1 MCEPATIIAGAS
13 LAVGVGTAVAGG
25 VAQSQATKAQNRYSQ
40 QVGEAAAAQYK
51 ETERSVVRDVGVQID
66 QLAQREFEQ
75 TAATRLELENITKG
89 VRQAAGTTRVTQ
101 AAMGVE
107 GRSVD
112 MLHQQFE
119 RDIAA
124 FESTAARNI
133 RNFRYQSNM
142 EAQAI
147 YARGQSIL
155 NSGVPSPLPPSATWS
170 PVLNALQGATTG
182 IQTAAA
188 LQSFR
193 TPAGVGGAGNP
204 MPTGVSGGYYLPGT
218 LVGAPVNPPPT
229 TYNMPGTFIG
239 APSS

>member
-25 VAQSQATKAQNRYSQ
+25 VAQSQATSAQNKYNRQ
-40 QVGEAAAAQYK
+40 LGEAGLAQYR
-51 ETERSVVRDVGVQID
+51 ETERSVVRDVGLQID
-66 QLAQREFEQ
+66 QLSQREFEQ
-75 TAATRLELENITKG
+75 TAATRQELENITKN
-89 VRQAAGTTRVTQ
+89 VRQAAGTTRVAQ

-119 RDIAA
+119 REIAG
-124 FESTAARNI
+124 FESTAMRNM
-133 RNFRYQSNM
+133 RNMRYQSNM

-170 PVLNALQGATTG
+170 PVLNALQGATVG
-182 IQTAAA
+182 IQTASA

-193 TPAGVGGAGNP
+193 DPNGVGGAGNP
-204 MPTGVSGGYYLPGT
+204 MPTGVTPQFNFPQTY
-218 LVGAPVNPPPT
+218 VGSQITPPK
-229 TYNMPGTFIG
+229 
-239 APSS
+239 

>member
-1 MCEPATIIAGAS
+1 MCEAGTIIAAAS

-25 VAQSQATKAQNRYSQ
+25 VSQSKAASAQNRYNRQ
-40 QVGEAAAAQYK
+40 LGEAALDQYN
-51 ETERSVVRDVGVQID
+51 ETEKSVVRDVGLQID

-75 TAATRLELENITKG
+75 TAATRQELENITKN
-89 VRQAAGTTRVTQ
+89 VRQAAGSTRVAQ

-119 RDIAA
+119 REIAG
-124 FESTAARNI
+124 FESTAMRNI

-170 PVLNALQGATTG
+170 PVLNALQGATVG
-182 IQTAAA
+182 IQTASA

-193 TPAGVGGAGNP
+193 DPNGVGGAGNP
-204 MPTGVSGGYYLPGT
+204 MPAVS
-218 LVGAPVNPPPT
+218 APPP
-229 TYNMPGTFIG
+229 P
-239 APSS
+239 PSPYTQRAG

>member
-1 MCEPATIIAGAS
+1 MCDATGIAVTSLIMGA
-13 LAVGVGTAVAGG
+13 GTAVAGG
-25 VAQSQATKAQNRYSQ
+25 VSQSQATRAQNRYNRAL
-40 QVGEAAAAQYK
+40 GEAALAQYQ
-51 ETERSVVRDVGVQID
+51 ETEKSVVRDVGLQID

-75 TAATRLELENITKG
+75 TAATRQELENITKN
-89 VRQAAGTTRVTQ
+89 VRQASGSTRVAQ

-119 RDIAA
+119 REIAG
-124 FESTAARNI
+124 FESSAMRNI

-155 NSGVPSPLPPSATWS
+155 NSGVPSPLPPAATWS
-170 PVLNALQGATTG
+170 PALNALQGATVG
-182 IQTAAA
+182 LQTASA

-193 TPAGVGGAGNP
+193 TPAGLGAGNP
-204 MPTGVSGGYYLPGT
+204 MPV
-218 LVGAPVNPPPT
+218 VAPIPSPPPM
-229 TYNMPGTFIG
+229 NINIG
-239 APSS
+239 PI

>member
-1 MCEPATIIAGAS
+1 MCDATGIAVTSLIMGAGTSIAGGA
-13 LAVGVGTAVAGG
+13 
-25 VAQSQATKAQNRYSQ
+25 AQSQAASAQNKYNQ
-40 QVGEAAAAQYK
+40 QLGEAQLKSYK
-51 ETERSVVRDVGVQID
+51 ETEKAVVRDVGLQID

-89 VRQAAGTTRVTQ
+89 VRQAAGTTRVAQ

-170 PVLNALQGATTG
+170 PLLNVLQGATVG

-188 LQSFR
+188 LQSFN
-193 TPAGVGGAGNP
+193 TPSGLGAGVSGGAGNS
-204 MPTGVSGGYYLPGT
+204 MPQLT
-218 LVGAPVNPPPT
+218 PPT
-229 TYNMPGTFIG
+229 APNTQAWSNIGTSQSWSNMGGPFR
-239 APSS
+239 

>member
-1 MCEPATIIAGAS
+1 MCDATGIAVTSLIMGA
-13 LAVGVGTAVAGG
+13 GTAVAGG
-25 VAQSQATKAQNRYSQ
+25 VSQSQATRAQNRYNRQ
-40 QVGEAAAAQYK
+40 LGEAGLAQYQ
-51 ETERSVVRDVGVQID
+51 ETEKSVVRDVGLQID

-75 TAATRLELENITKG
+75 TAATRQELENITKN
-89 VRQAAGTTRVTQ
+89 VRQAAGGLRVTQ

-119 RDIAA
+119 REIAG
-124 FESTAARNI
+124 FESTAMRNI

-155 NSGVPSPLPPSATWS
+155 NSGVPSPLPPAATWS

-182 IQTAAA
+182 IQTASA

-193 TPAGVGGAGNP
+193 GPNNLGGAGNP
-204 MPTGVSGGYYLPGT
+204 MPAI
-218 LVGAPVNPPPT
+218 APIPSPPPMN
-229 TYNMPGTFIG
+229 YNIG
-239 APSS
+239 PI

>member
-1 MCEPATIIAGAS
+1 MCEAGTIIAAAS

-25 VAQSQATKAQNRYSQ
+25 VSQSNATRAQNRYNKEL
-40 QVGEAAAAQYK
+40 GEAQLAAYG
-51 ETERSVVRDVGVQID
+51 ETERSVVRDVGLQID

-75 TAATRLELENITKG
+75 TAATRQELENITKN
-89 VRQAAGTTRVTQ
+89 VRQASGSARTVQ

-112 MLHQQFE
+112 MLHQQFARE
-119 RDIAA
+119 IAG
-124 FESTAARNI
+124 FESTAMRNI

-155 NSGVPSPLPPSATWS
+155 NSGVPAPLPPAATWS
-170 PVLNALQGATTG
+170 PALNVLQGATTG
-182 IQTAAA
+182 IQTASA

-193 TPAGVGGAGNP
+193 GPSGVGGAGNP
-204 MPTGVSGGYYLPGT
+204 MPPATTAFINQAQSSTFNFGLP
-218 LVGAPVNPPPT
+218 APT
-229 TYNMPGTFIG
+229 K
-239 APSS
+239 

>member
-1 MCEPATIIAGAS
+1 MCEAGTIIGAAS

-25 VAQSQATKAQNRYSQ
+25 VAQSNATKAQNRYNREL
-40 QVGEAAAAQYK
+40 GEAALAQYQ
-51 ETERSVVRDVGVQID
+51 ETEKSVVRDIGLQID

-75 TAATRLELENITKG
+75 TAATRQELENITKN
-89 VRQAAGTTRVTQ
+89 VRQASGSTRAVQ
-101 AAMGVE
+101 GAMGVE

-119 RDIAA
+119 REIAG
-124 FESTAARNI
+124 FESTAMRNI

-155 NSGVPSPLPPSATWS
+155 NSGVPSPLPPAATWS
-170 PVLNALQGATTG
+170 PALNVLQGATTG
-182 IQTAAA
+182 IQTASA

-193 TPAGVGGAGNP
+193 TPAGLGAGNP
-204 MPTGVSGGYYLPGT
+204 MPAV
-218 LVGAPVNPPPT
+218 APIPSPPPMN
-229 TYNMPGTFIG
+229 YNIG
-239 APSS
+239 PI